1 MKVTSYEFS
10 GNKKDVK
17 YEAFTFSGG
26 EEHVRF
32 KAFDFRDCEKVQIT
46 ARVTNSSHIMRL
58 LMAVDALKRLCLART
73 PIELVLPYFPYARQ
87 DRVCV
92 SGEALGAKVMASLIN
107 QLALDKVT
115 VWDAHSEVVP
125 ALLERVE
132 NVEQT
137 TLISQCPALQQQLQ
151 CGALSLV
158 SPDAGASKKTLKIAQ
173 HFGGEVEV
181 IQAQKVRNLKTGE
194 IVQTQVL
201 GEVKGKDLLIVDD
214 ICDGGRTFTELAK
227 VLKAQGANS
236 IALYVTHGI
245 FSQGLGVFSGLID
258 TVYTTNSCR
267 DKGDLA
273 EHHDVQLNM
282 IEL

>member
-10 GNKKDVK
+10 GNKKDVQ

-26 EEHVRF
+26 EEHIRF

-46 ARVTNSSHIMRL
+46 ARVTNSSHIMSL

-92 SGEALGAKVMASLIN
+92 TGEALGAKVMASLIN

-115 VWDAHSEVVP
+115 VWDAHSDVVP

-137 TLISQCPALQQQLQ
+137 TLISQCPALQRQLQ

-245 FSQGLGVFSGLID
+245 FSQGLDVFSGLID
-258 TVYTTNSCR
+258 TIYTTNSCR
-267 DKGDLA
+267 DKGDLF

>member
-1 MKVTSYEFS
+1 M
-10 GNKKDVK
+10 
-17 YEAFTFSGG
+17 
-26 EEHVRF
+26 
-32 KAFDFRDCEKVQIT
+32 
-46 ARVTNSSHIMRL
+46 
-58 LMAVDALKRLCLART
+58 
-73 PIELVLPYFPYARQ
+73 
-87 DRVCV
+87 
-92 SGEALGAKVMASLIN
+92 
-107 QLALDKVT
+107 
-115 VWDAHSEVVP
+115 
-125 ALLERVE
+125 LERV
-132 NVEQT
+132 
-137 TLISQCPALQQQLQ
+137 
-151 CGALSLV
+151 
-158 SPDAGASKKTLKIAQ
+158 KKTLKIAQ

>member
-10 GNKKDVK
+10 GNKKDVQ

-26 EEHVRF
+26 EEHIRF
-32 KAFDFRDCEKVQIT
+32 KAFDFCDCEKVQIT

-92 SGEALGAKVMASLIN
+92 TGEALGAKVMASLIN

-115 VWDAHSEVVP
+115 VWDAHSDVVP

-137 TLISQCPALQQQLQ
+137 TLISQCPALQRQLQ

-267 DKGDLA
+267 DNGDLV
-273 EHHDVQLNM
+273 EHHDVQFNM